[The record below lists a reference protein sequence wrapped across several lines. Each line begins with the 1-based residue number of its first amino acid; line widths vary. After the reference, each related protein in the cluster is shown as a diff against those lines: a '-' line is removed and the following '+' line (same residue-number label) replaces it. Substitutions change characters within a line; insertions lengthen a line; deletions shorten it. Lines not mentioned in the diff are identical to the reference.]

1 MTSTDTNYHA
11 LYDFSLINNGVSQ
24 FLNDTKTHPILKYKM
39 FILLFMLVF
48 VGSFILFMI
57 HSVVSDKP
65 ITGHIYWRHLFETP
79 NMNDDNYGVVND
91 SSRDYS
97 SRISSAVIFRK
108 AIEGFDAKN
117 KPDDKSKDNGL
128 KDNGAKSS
136 ADVEGAKKDK
146 ETKKPT
152 PCSTDCGQY
161 IALQAKINT
170 LGKMVDE
177 VKEQK
182 DKIKQVADS
191 IQSVGVKIENLSKSL
206 APGGKFKPQF

>member
-1 MTSTDTNYHA
+1 
-11 LYDFSLINNGVSQ
+11 
-24 FLNDTKTHPILKYKM
+24 M

-57 HSVVSDKP
+57 HSAVSDKP
-65 ITGHIYWRHLFETP
+65 ITEHIYWRHLFETP
-79 NMNDDNYGVVND
+79 SMNDDNYGVVND
-91 SSRDYS
+91 RDYS
-97 SRISSAVIFRK
+97 SKLSSAVIFRK
-108 AIEGFDAKN
+108 AIEGFDAKD
-117 KPDDKSKDNGL
+117 KTDDKPKDDGV
-128 KDNGAKSS
+128 KSS

-182 DKIKQVADS
+182 DKIKQVADG
-191 IQSVGVKIENLSKSL
+191 IQSVGVKIQNLSKSL
-206 APGGKFKPQF
+206 APSGKFKPQF